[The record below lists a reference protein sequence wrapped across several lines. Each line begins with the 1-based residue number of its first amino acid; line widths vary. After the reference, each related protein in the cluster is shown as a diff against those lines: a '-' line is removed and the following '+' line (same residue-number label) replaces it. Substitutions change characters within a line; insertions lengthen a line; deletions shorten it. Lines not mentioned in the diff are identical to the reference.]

1 MVSVTDNKNHKIAV
15 LGGGSFGTAI
25 ANMIAFND
33 YPVTL
38 WLRSKER
45 AQAIRDTGENAEY
58 LPDYKLHSS
67 LKISTN
73 LEQSLSNANTVFFAV
88 PSSSFRELAKQAST
102 YLSEDCIVISTA
114 KGIEANSF
122 MLPSEIL
129 EEDIPQCSVGV
140 ISGPNL
146 AKEIAQFEI
155 TATVIAS
162 DNSELCK
169 RIQSLLHSKYFRVY
183 ANHDRYGVE
192 LAGALKNIY
201 AIVAGIAE
209 AMNAGQNTKSVVLT
223 RSLAEMSRFAVK
235 LGANPLTFLGLSGVG
250 DLYVTCTSPL
260 SRNFRVGLA
269 LGQGKTLD
277 EAVTE
282 VGQVAEGVN
291 TTKLVKE
298 KADVLGIYMPLA
310 SALYATLFEQRPI
323 MESLQ
328 SMMLAEQNTDVEFMV
343 KAND

>member
-1 MVSVTDNKNHKIAV
+1 MTDNKNHKVAV

-25 ANMIAFND
+25 ANMIASND

-38 WLRSKER
+38 WLRSETR
-45 AQAIRDTGENAEY
+45 AATIRDCRENPDY
-58 LPDYKLHSS
+58 LPGYQLHADMGVSAD
-67 LKISTN
+67 LQQT
-73 LEQSLSNANTVFFAV
+73 LAGVQTVFFAV
-88 PSSSFRELAKQAST
+88 PSSAFRQLARQVSP
-102 YLSEDCIVISTA
+102 YLGKDCILISTA
-114 KGIEANSF
+114 KGIEADSF
-122 MLPSEIL
+122 MLPSEVL
-129 EEDIPQCSVGV
+129 EEEIPQCPIGV

-162 DNSELCK
+162 ENAELCE
-169 RIQSLLHSKYFRVY
+169 RIQTLLGSRYFRVY

-209 AMNAGQNTKSVVLT
+209 AMDAGQNTKAVVLT

-260 SRNFRVGLA
+260 SRNFRVGQA
-269 LGQGKTLD
+269 LGRGKSL
-277 EAVTE
+277 EQAVSE

-298 KADVLGIYMPLA
+298 KADNLGIYMPLA

-343 KAND
+343 NAND